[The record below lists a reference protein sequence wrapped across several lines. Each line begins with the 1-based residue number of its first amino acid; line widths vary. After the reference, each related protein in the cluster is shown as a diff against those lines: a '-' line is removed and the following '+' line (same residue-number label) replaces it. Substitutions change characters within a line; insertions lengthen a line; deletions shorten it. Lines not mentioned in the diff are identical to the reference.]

1 MSATIIPF
9 ELHLPTILPTIEG
22 NVDYLDL
29 RHQLVRIDQL
39 LLASGLETKLVELAV
54 GRWLGSK
61 EKPPSAK
68 AQTNYQTHCRRA
80 LRGNIARLLLKED
93 FRGFAVR
100 LADSPLLQFFCGL
113 NELGPVRVP
122 AKSTLQRYAAWWPE
136 TEVHAQIQQ
145 LLNIGQQ
152 QPEKLRLQIQGHLQM
167 EFLWLLLADVEQ
179 LLGGQKQKC
188 MPKSSNCSTSASNSQ
203 RNSICKS
210 PWIWR
215 RPFWTRPASKP
226 TSIIRW
232 IGFYFATPPAL

>member
-29 RHQLVRIDQL
+29 RHQLVRMDQL

-113 NELGPVRVP
+113 NELGEWEVATQGAAAMALIVCLGLGPGRFFFGTQP
-122 AKSTLQRYAAWWPE
+122 AFQRPFDEFCLQTRS
-136 TEVHAQIQQ
+136 QQQ
-145 LLNIGQQ
+145 LIDAHQLVAQVEVIDMALN
-152 QPEKLRLQIQGHLQM
+152 
-167 EFLWLLLADVEQ
+167 
-179 LLGGQKQKC
+179 GGQDGGQVQFK
-188 MPKSSNCSTSASNSQ
+188 
-203 RNSICKS
+203 RNNRGAHGS
-210 PWIWR
+210 
-215 RPFWTRPASKP
+215 
-226 TSIIRW
+226 
-232 IGFYFATPPAL
+232 